1 MIFFDIDETLIQNN
15 AAERRAAEA
24 FYLRYR
30 ELLQEP
36 LDRFLWRWKALTLQN
51 VQRYL
56 AGELS
61 FQEQRRERIR
71 QVFKGRRSL
80 GGPEADAVFDFYLKA
95 YEASWAIYPDALVFL
110 EELGDA
116 GLGIVSN
123 GDAVQQRQKLES
135 LGIAERFEVI
145 LISGDRGVSKPDPQ
159 IFVDACRAAG
169 RKPSRCWHVGD
180 DLEADYGGSTAAGLS
195 GIWLNR
201 GDRKR
206 IDGIPTIG
214 SLSELKA
221 IVDDAIGC

>member
-1 MIFFDIDETLIQNN
+1 MIFFDIDETLIQNK

-24 FYLRYR
+24 FYLRHR
-30 ELLQEP
+30 ELLQEA
-36 LDRFLWRWKALTLQN
+36 LDRFLCRWKALTEQN
-51 VQRYL
+51 VRRYL

-61 FQEQRRERIR
+61 FQGQRRERIR
-71 QVFKGRRSL
+71 QVFKGRLSL
-80 GGPEADAVFDFYLKA
+80 SDSEADTVFDFYLRV
-95 YEASWAIYPDALVFL
+95 YEANWALYPDALSCL
-110 EELGDA
+110 AELGDA

-169 RKPSRCWHVGD
+169 RRPSRCWHVGD
-180 DLEADYGGSTAAGLS
+180 DLEADYGGSTAAGLN

-214 SLSELKA
+214 SLFELKGF
-221 IVDDAIGC
+221 VDDAVGC